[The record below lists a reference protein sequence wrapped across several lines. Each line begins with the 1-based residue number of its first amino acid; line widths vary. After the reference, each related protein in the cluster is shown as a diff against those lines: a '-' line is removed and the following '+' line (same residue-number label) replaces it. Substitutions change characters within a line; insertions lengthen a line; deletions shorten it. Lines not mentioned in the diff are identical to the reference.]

1 LNIRINK
8 EIKPIKYVKEKTE
21 MTKRQIWDLMEIYWK
36 MQNAKTIVQYNEAFE
51 ELHQFIEL
59 NCLNAVD
66 VAKEDW

>member
-1 LNIRINK
+1 
-8 EIKPIKYVKEKTE
+8 